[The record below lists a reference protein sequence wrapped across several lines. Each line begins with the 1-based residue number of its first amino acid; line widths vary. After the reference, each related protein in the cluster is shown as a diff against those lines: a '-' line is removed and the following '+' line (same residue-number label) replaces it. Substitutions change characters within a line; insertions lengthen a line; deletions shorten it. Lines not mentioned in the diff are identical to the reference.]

1 MLSAFR
7 CQPDEPMFFLLLDS
21 LFFEMKAQTAYSEGS
36 QFKTR
41 ALGISFM
48 SPRNF
53 VSRPLICYVSL
64 RKNVHIPMKSPN
76 FKVVVHHDII

>member
-7 CQPDEPMFFLLLDS
+7 CQPVES
-21 LFFEMKAQTAYSEGS
+21 LFFLQLNSLSFKMKAQVSYSESS

-53 VSRPLICYVSL
+53 VSRPPICYVSL